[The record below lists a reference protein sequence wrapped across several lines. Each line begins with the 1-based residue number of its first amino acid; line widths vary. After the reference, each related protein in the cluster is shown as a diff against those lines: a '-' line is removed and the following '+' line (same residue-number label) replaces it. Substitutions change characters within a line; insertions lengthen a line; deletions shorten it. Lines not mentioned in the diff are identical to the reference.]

1 MRKKSKTNGLIQRW
15 FQTQMQHAYSNSM
28 KDSIIETRSVDH
40 LYFHQGLDIKVFFAS
55 NGGKIVKI
63 NKFDDNK
70 ESMHNNQKL
79 YIINDGEDF
88 GQSLNN
94 IITLEAL
101 R

>member
-1 MRKKSKTNGLIQRW
+1 MRKTPKTNGLIQRW
-15 FQTQMQHAYSNSM
+15 VQTQMQHAYSNSM
-28 KDSIIETRSVDH
+28 KDSTIATRSADH
-40 LYFHQGLDIKVFFAS
+40 FYFHQGLDIKVFFAS